1 MIKIRYFLA
10 NIHHGCRAN
19 CIFPHAR
26 VNFPGILLKQWE
38 HECQKNK
45 LQDLKEDLRSTESVT
60 VTKEMQRYLKRKARG
75 LPDEKTPQQLEDDVN
90 AVKRQ
95 FSKIL
100 EDHQARLGSIE
111 NEIAA
116 VRGKNEQLDRQIL
129 EMNMARCEMEH
140 KRDLIGEARQRE
152 HMERKLR
159 MVMRRS
165 ELIKKLQDNYA
176 ELIELQTEHE
186 LLRLGRYPT
195 FHFRMLDDNDG
206 ERTKD

>member
-1 MIKIRYFLA
+1 MYHTNVHTTCIK
-10 NIHHGCRAN
+10 
-19 CIFPHAR
+19 
-26 VNFPGILLKQWE
+26 FPGTLLKQWE

-45 LQDLKEDLRSTESVT
+45 LQDLEEDLRSTESVT
-60 VTKEMQRYLKRKARG
+60 VTKEMQRYLTRKARG
-75 LPDEKTPQQLEDDVN
+75 LPDEKTPQQLEDDIN

-95 FSKIL
+95 FSRIL
-100 EDHQARLGSIE
+100 EDHQARLESIE
-111 NEIAA
+111 KEIAA

-140 KRDLIGEARQRE
+140 QRDLIGEARQRE

-159 MVMRRS
+159 IVMHRS

-186 LLRLGRYPT
+186 LLRLRRYPT
-195 FHFRMLDDNDG
+195 FHFRMLDDNDE
-206 ERTKD
+206 ERKKD